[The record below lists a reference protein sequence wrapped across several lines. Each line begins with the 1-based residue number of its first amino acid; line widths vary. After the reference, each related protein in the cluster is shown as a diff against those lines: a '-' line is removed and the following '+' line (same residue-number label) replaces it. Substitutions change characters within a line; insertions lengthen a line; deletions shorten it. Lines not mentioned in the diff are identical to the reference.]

1 MRLQYFPL
9 NHFNMPGVLSCLLW
23 FSVLPVNCVLN
34 VLDWNVHSAFGYVD
48 QCDSFLWVW
57 NDICVPDRLQ
67 PPDNCSPEWS
77 VSWAFVTCSVCQYI
91 FHICPPSRPEIYFA
105 CLTAKCPCTWGTE
118 AGETSISSFFDTSP
132 LASSV
137 LRTNPAKSLS
147 DFSSLGTF
155 QSFKVT
161 EKLALCKAY
170 CHLLLVSNLR
180 AI

>member
-1 MRLQYFPL
+1 MI
-9 NHFNMPGVLSCLLW
+9 LS
-23 FSVLPVNCVLN
+23 VAANCVLN
-34 VLDWNVHSAFGYVD
+34 VLDWNVHSAFRYGD
-48 QCDSFLWVW
+48 QSDSFLWVW

-118 AGETSISSFFDTSP
+118 AGETSISCFFDMSP

-137 LRTNPAKSLS
+137 LRTNPAKSRS

-161 EKLALCKAY
+161 DSDILFLTDGLKMGLDHGTTLWY
-170 CHLLLVSNLR
+170 HIN
-180 AI
+180 INF